1 MSNVV
6 AELDSNLRAYTD
18 WVCRVEESLRKHI
31 HELETL
37 ASNQRMEIERLVDKQ
52 GAYNDQVKLKDGNLQ
67 ERDASLNEAKATISE
82 LLEHI
87 AQLEKNE
94 NTQKQ
99 RIIELEGALAAL
111 QAGLVESETSKE
123 KDVLTREEQVVELS
137 LDPVVVHKILAIVY
151 LHTL

>member
-1 MSNVV
+1 
-6 AELDSNLRAYTD
+6 
-18 WVCRVEESLRKHI
+18 
-31 HELETL
+31 
-37 ASNQRMEIERLVDKQ
+37 MEIERLVDKQ